1 MIFSVASISG
11 ANNDA
16 DKSLTQ
22 TSDGRATTAPC
33 LLECA
38 AIFWRP
44 PVSSMSRL
52 NPRQQ
57 EARDYVGG
65 PLLVLAGAGS
75 GKTSV
80 ITRKIAHLIQNC
92 GIRAQYIVAMTFT
105 NKAAREMKERVA
117 TLLRPGEGR
126 GLTVC
131 TFHNLGLNI
140 IRKEHD
146 KLGYK
151 PGFSIFDES
160 DIKALLSDIMQ
171 KEYSG
176 DDGIDEIK
184 NMIGAWKNDLV
195 LPPEAL
201 EKARNPREQTAAIVY
216 THYQRTLKA
225 FNAVDFDDL
234 ILQPVKLFQEHP
246 EVLERW
252 QNRVRYLLV
261 DEYQDTNASQ
271 YLLVKMLIG
280 MRNQFTVV
288 GDDDQSIY
296 AWRGARPEN
305 LMLLKEDYP
314 SLKIVMLEQ
323 NYRSTSRIL
332 RCANV
337 LIANNPHAFEK
348 QLWSEMGVG
357 DEIRVIRCKNEE
369 AEAERVAMEILTL
382 HLRTNR
388 PYSDF
393 AILYRGNYQAKL
405 IELKLQHHQVPYRL
419 SGGNSFFGRQ
429 EVKDLMAYLRLLVNP
444 DDDNAYLR
452 VINVP
457 RREIGS
463 TTLEK
468 LGNYSTE
475 RGISMY
481 AASEELGL
489 GEHLD
494 ARYTERLQRF
504 KHWLDGVRHKV
515 ALEDPIAAL
524 HEMIRDIDY
533 ENWIR
538 QQTASD
544 KAAEFRIS
552 NVWFLVEALKN
563 TLEKDEEG
571 DMTIEDAIG
580 KLVLR
585 DMLERQQEEEE
596 NAEGVQMMTLHAS
609 KGLEFPYVFIMGMEE
624 EILPHRS
631 SIEADTIEEERRLAY
646 VGITRARQT
655 LAFTFAAKRKQ
666 YGEIIDC
673 TPSRFLDELPPDDL
687 AWEGLDDAPVEV
699 KAARGNNALADIRAM
714 LKR

>member
-1 MIFSVASISG
+1 
-11 ANNDA
+11 
-16 DKSLTQ
+16 
-22 TSDGRATTAPC
+22 
-33 LLECA
+33 
-38 AIFWRP
+38 
-44 PVSSMSRL
+44 MSRL

-146 KLGYK
+146 RLGYK

-184 NMIGAWKNDLV
+184 NMIGAWKNDLI

-246 EVLERW
+246 DVLERW

-481 AASEELGL
+481 AASEEMGL

-515 ALEDPIAAL
+515 ALDDPIAAL